1 MSGLPEG
8 QQMIK
13 NNYVSISHEMLV
25 EMASKWLQ
33 KKHPIVITEMGSC
46 AVETPDAI
54 GFDGELTTLIE
65 CKASRQDFLNDGK
78 KLYRKRTTGMGNLKY
93 YLAPAGLL
101 ALEEIPEPWGLL
113 EAKGYRISVRK
124 VAKLIE
130 KDNKGE
136 MRLLC
141 SAIRRIGHA
150 APEGIS
156 VRCYTIATKN
166 RATLG
171 IEKIIM

>member
-1 MSGLPEG
+1 
-8 QQMIK
+8 MIK
-13 NNYVSISHEMLV
+13 NNNASISHEMLV
-25 EMASKWLQ
+25 ETASKWLQ
-33 KKHPIVITEMGSC
+33 TRHSIVITEMGTW
-46 AVETPDAI
+46 AVEIPDAI
-54 GFDGELTTLIE
+54 GFNGELTTLIE

-78 KLYRKRTTGMGNLKY
+78 KLYRKRTTGMGSLRY

-101 ALEEIPEPWGLL
+101 ALEEIPGPWGLL
-113 EAKGYRISVRK
+113 EARGKRISVRK
-124 VAKLIE
+124 TAKLIE

-141 SAIRRIGHA
+141 SAIRRIGHS

-171 IEKIIM
+171 IKK